1 MKAYEA
7 TIQCSICGGEAQ
19 LVSLEREIRIGRR
32 AVMALDEFYRCGSC
46 EEEFY
51 LPGMMDAVL
60 RRATAR
66 IRAEDGLLAPEQV
79 KALRARL
86 GLTQPEFEQLLGVG
100 KNTCVRWERGT
111 IPQSAATDSLL
122 RLIDRFPENADFLG
136 ELHGVELRGR
146 AA

>member
-7 TIQCSICGGEAQ
+7 IIQCGICGGEAT
-19 LVSLEREIRIGRR
+19 LVSQEREIRIGRR
-32 AVMALDEFYRCGSC
+32 AVTALDELYRCGSC

-79 KALRARL
+79 KALRTRL

>member
-1 MKAYEA
+1 
-7 TIQCSICGGEAQ
+7 
-19 LVSLEREIRIGRR
+19 
-32 AVMALDEFYRCGSC
+32 
-46 EEEFY
+46 
-51 LPGMMDAVL
+51 MMDAVL

-79 KALRARL
+79 KALRTRL
-86 GLTQPEFEQLLGVG
+86 GLTQPEFERLLGVG

-136 ELHGVELRGR
+136 ELHGVELHGR

>member
-1 MKAYEA
+1 MTYEA
-7 TIQCSICGGEAQ
+7 TIPCAVCGGEAR
-19 LVSLEREIRIGRR
+19 LMSEEREVRIGRR

-46 EEEFY
+46 GEEFY

-79 KALRARL
+79 KALRIRL
-86 GLTQPEFEQLLGVG
+86 GLTQPEFERLLGVG